1 MQATSIHYRRGCGIY
16 WCESC
21 GQYIET
27 TEKEELEAYEFWGA
41 SGRVLQYELRCSL
54 CTGEV
59 EERIACV
66 TCGQHEAE
74 SGADE
79 CTCCIDTAALPVT
92 NRTPTF
98 LRFHADIRNEPEFH
112 PEEQA
117 A

>member
-1 MQATSIHYRRGCGIY
+1 MKSPTLIY
-16 WCESC
+16 WCEHC
-21 GQYIET
+21 QQYVET
-27 TEKEELEAYEFWGA
+27 TEEDVLEISEFWGEVIRDEKYA
-41 SGRVLQYELRCSL
+41 LRCSL
-54 CTGEV
+54 CTREV

-66 TCGQHEAE
+66 TCRQDEAE

-79 CTCCIDTAALPVT
+79 CTCCIDTASMPVT
-92 NRTPTF
+92 NRTPTY

>member
-1 MQATSIHYRRGCGIY
+1 MAMSFPTLIY
-16 WCESC
+16 WCEHC
-21 GQYIET
+21 TQYVEPTEHYTLET
-27 TEKEELEAYEFWGA
+27 SQFWGEA
-41 SGRVLQYELRCSL
+41 RSETQHQLRCSL

-66 TCGQHEAE
+66 TCEKHEAE

-79 CTCCIDTAALPVT
+79 CTCCIDAALPVT
-92 NRTPTF
+92 NRTSTY